1 MLKYVSEILGK
12 FTPQQRVIALLLLL
26 LSIVLM
32 TNGSDLIKAI
42 KGTPDDVEVVLKNQS
57 NQIQTQSVQIQT
69 LQDETSRLNLALIEG
84 QRECTNKILE
94 REEEIAVKIQQI
106 MNLGRHRRTNAI
118 ILDTVGTGEL
128 ASPKMIIED
137 PTEEIMFQ
145 LGKLQT
151 QLKHHKK

>member
-42 KGTPDDVEVVLKNQS
+42 KGTPDDINLTLKNQS
-57 NQIQTQSVQIQT
+57 TQIKNQSTQIQT
-69 LQDETSRLNLALIEG
+69 LQGETSRLNLALIEG
-84 QRECTNKILE
+84 QRECTNKILQ
-94 REEEIAVKIQQI
+94 REDEIAIQIQRI
-106 MNLGRHRRTNAI
+106 MNLGRPYRTNKI
-118 ILDTVGTGEL
+118 ILDTINNDVMASPNIIVEDPNAELIHQLGEL
-128 ASPKMIIED
+128 QK
-137 PTEEIMFQ
+137 
-145 LGKLQT
+145 